1 MHTIQNLRCL
11 VLALATLGSAMAIEL
26 PAAAAEPA
34 SKAAAGQKEGEHIDA
49 TQLPHCQVSS
59 RVIAIVATDGRD
71 SLAVLSVPGAQ
82 EGGWQK
88 LVRVGD
94 PFAGAKVGHIGF
106 KRVWLQ
112 SRSGWC
118 QLTRTLPDAPS
129 DGPTEST
136 PPPPRSRP
144 SAKPSP
150 SPLPAELASS
160 IRKRGENEFEVDR
173 SVVDGIIE
181 QQGTLLR
188 GVQIVPKTEN
198 GKPVAVGLR
207 GVRDGSLL
215 HTLGLRSGDELQTIN
230 GFNIANPES
239 ALQAY
244 AKLRTAE
251 HLTLSVVRGGKPMSI
266 DVAVK

>member
-1 MHTIQNLRCL
+1 M
-11 VLALATLGSAMAIEL
+11 
-26 PAAAAEPA
+26 
-34 SKAAAGQKEGEHIDA
+34 
-49 TQLPHCQVSS
+49 
-59 RVIAIVATDGRD
+59 IAIVSTDGRD
-71 SLAVLSVPGAQ
+71 SLAVLSVPGAE
-82 EGGWQK
+82 EGSWQK

-94 PFAGAKVGHIGF
+94 AFAGAKVGHIGF

-118 QLTRTLPDAPS
+118 QLTRTLPAPS
-129 DGPTEST
+129 EGPMETT
-136 PPPPRSRP
+136 PAPPPPRRRP
-144 SAKPSP
+144 SAKPSR
-150 SPLPAELASS
+150 LPAEIASS

-188 GVQIVPKTEN
+188 GVQIVPKMDK

-251 HLTLSVVRGGKPMSI
+251 HLTLSVMRGGKPMSI
-266 DVAVK
+266 DVDVK